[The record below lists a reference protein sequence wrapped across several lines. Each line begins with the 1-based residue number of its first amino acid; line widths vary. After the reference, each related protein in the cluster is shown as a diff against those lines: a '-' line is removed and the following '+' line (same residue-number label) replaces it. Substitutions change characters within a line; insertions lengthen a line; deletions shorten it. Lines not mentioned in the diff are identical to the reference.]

1 MTRLE
6 WLIIH
11 VKMRSISMGLCDLIV
26 LRYRTH
32 SSIESENV
40 NLAKTLHIYV
50 FILK

>member
-1 MTRLE
+1 
-6 WLIIH
+6 
-11 VKMRSISMGLCDLIV
+11 MGLCDLIV
-26 LRYRTH
+26 LRNRTH

>member
-1 MTRLE
+1 
-6 WLIIH
+6 
-11 VKMRSISMGLCDLIV
+11 MGLCDLIV

-32 SSIESENV
+32 SSTESENV